1 MHPFFSL
8 PIHVGAVGLMGT
20 PVHSTSVAP
29 STSGTVKS
37 TMKIA
42 PKLGFKP
49 HRALLPVLVLLA
61 LTPGCSS
68 GPSVANPGQQAADSK
83 TLSMAEAIARNA
95 GAMASSRGVE
105 VAPADLV
112 AAIDDAK
119 LRPVDGWEVSDSAM
133 VISTSCVA
141 LTWSSPEYTSTAN
154 VSLLPSA
161 TGVSAIAAAG
171 PCLA

>member
-1 MHPFFSL
+1 M
-8 PIHVGAVGLMGT
+8 GA
-20 PVHSTSVAP
+20 PVRSTSVAP

-49 HRALLPVLVLLA
+49 HRALLSVLVLLA

-68 GPSVANPGQQAADSK
+68 GPSVVNRKQQAADSK

-95 GAMASSRGVE
+95 VAMATSRGVE

-112 AAIDDAK
+112 AAIEDAK
-119 LRPVDGWEVSDSAM
+119 LRPVDGWEVSDSAT
-133 VISTSCVA
+133 VISTDCVT
-141 LTWSSPEYTSTAN
+141 LTWSTPEYSSTAK
-154 VSLLPSA
+154 VSLVPSA
-161 TGVSAIAAAG
+161 SGVSAIAAAG